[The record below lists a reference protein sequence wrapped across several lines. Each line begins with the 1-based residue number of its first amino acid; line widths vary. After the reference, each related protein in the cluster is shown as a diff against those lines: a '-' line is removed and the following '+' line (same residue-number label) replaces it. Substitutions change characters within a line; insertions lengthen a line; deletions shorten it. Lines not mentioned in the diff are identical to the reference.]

1 MSHTGKGKF
10 LPVLLAVLCIALA
23 VILAAGAVL
32 IYLDGA
38 PRRAEN
44 PLENIYTAEKA
55 GRVMAAALP
64 VFLALLCVLAACLI
78 LGVKPPKAK
87 GETGGGKASPASGE
101 LKHETWI
108 RIAVFAAAVLL
119 IIAGIA
125 NGSVQDVLAK
135 AISICTEC
143 VGLG

>member
-32 IYLDGA
+32 VYLDGA

-44 PLENIYTAEKA
+44 PLESIYTAEKA
-55 GRVMAAALP
+55 GQVMKAALP
-64 VFLALLCVLAACLI
+64 VFLVLLCALAVSI
-78 LGVKPPKAK
+78 VSGVKPK
-87 GETGGGKASPASGE
+87 TGKAS
-101 LKHETWI
+101 KN
-108 RIAVFAAAVLL
+108 AVWMKPQAEPQHVNTLRAVVVIAAVLL
-119 IIAGIA
+119 IIAGIL
-125 NGSVQDVLAK
+125 NGGALDVLVK
-135 AISICTEC
+135 AINICTEC

>member
-10 LPVLLAVLCIALA
+10 LPVLLAVLCVALA

-32 IYLDGA
+32 VYLDGA

-55 GRVMAAALP
+55 GQVMTAALP

-78 LGVKPPKAK
+78 LDVKSPKGK
-87 GETGGGKASPASGE
+87 GGTGGGKASPASGK

-108 RIAVFAAAVLL
+108 RIAVFAAAALL
-119 IIAGIA
+119 IIAGVA
-125 NGSVQDVLAK
+125 NGSVRDVLAK
-135 AISICTEC
+135 AINICTEC

>member
-32 IYLDGA
+32 VYLDGA

-44 PLENIYTAEKA
+44 PLESIYTAEKA
-55 GRVMAAALP
+55 GHVMKAALP
-64 VFLALLCVLAACLI
+64 VFLVFLCALAVSI
-78 LGVKPPKAK
+78 VSGVKPK
-87 GETGGGKASPASGE
+87 TGKAS
-101 LKHETWI
+101 KN
-108 RIAVFAAAVLL
+108 AVWMKPQAEPQHVNTLRAVVVIAAVLL
-119 IIAGIA
+119 IIAGIQ
-125 NGSVQDVLAK
+125 NGGALDVLVK
-135 AISICTEC
+135 AINICTEC